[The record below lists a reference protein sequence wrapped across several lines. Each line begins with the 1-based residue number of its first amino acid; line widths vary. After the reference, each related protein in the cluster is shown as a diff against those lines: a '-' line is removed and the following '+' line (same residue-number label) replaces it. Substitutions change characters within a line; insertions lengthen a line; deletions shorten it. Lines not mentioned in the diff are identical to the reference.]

1 MGNQLPLTERG
12 IAAPTLQPVGW
23 IQMPLGTDVGLGKG
37 DIVLGPSTPMQM
49 GTVRLC
55 GLRHIPASGLEVVYL
70 RFWATVCKT
79 VRPML
84 SDRCPVCLSC
94 LSCLSVT
101 LVHCGQTVGQIQMKL
116 GTRVGLGP
124 GHIVLDGE
132 PAPKKGHSPPPTFG
146 PCLLWPN
153 GWMDQDATCYKGRP
167 RPRPHCVASGPSSP
181 FQKGH
186 SPCPQFRPMY
196 IVAKRSP
203 ISATVEYLLPIFP
216 LFQQK
221 YFLLCQNPN
230 TAFQGHRGSRV
241 HCKSD
246 NISETVTV

>member
-1 MGNQLPLTERG
+1 MPLGMEVG
-12 IAAPTLQPVGW
+12 LGAGHIVLDEDPDPAPLRKKGAQPSQFSAHVCCDQMAGW
-23 IQMPLGTDVGLGKG
+23 IKMPLGT
-37 DIVLGPSTPMQM
+37 M
-49 GTVRLC
+49 
-55 GLRHIPASGLEVVYL
+55 
-70 RFWATVCKT
+70 
-79 VRPML
+79 
-84 SDRCPVCLSC
+84 
-94 LSCLSVT
+94 
-101 LVHCGQTVGQIQMKL
+101 
-116 GTRVGLGP
+116 VGLGP
-124 GHIVLDGE
+124 GNIVLDVD
-132 PAPKKGHSPPPTFG
+132 PAPPPRGTAPQILAH
-146 PCLLWPN
+146 LLWPN

-246 NISETVTV
+246 NISETVKDRDVVLLIANRK